1 MRSNFRSEARAMLQ
15 QAQKR
20 RGSIPKKGG
29 KRRKIVWKHKFFCL
43 AYVGQNQLPTTEKDK
58 NELFEAGLGEKEI
71 EFEQLD
77 LSPEEFRKI
86 IIDNFPQLEDAGG
99 YQFCKCIPN
108 SRKFEPLSSRVMS
121 SPLLL
126 RQRVGTA
133 RTYIVPLQKDLD
145 LTPLDAPGTFVSF
158 FKDVSFW
165 HEYQQYYILLLHIQ
179 VVL

>member
-1 MRSNFRSEARAMLQ
+1 M
-15 QAQKR
+15 
-20 RGSIPKKGG
+20 
-29 KRRKIVWKHKFFCL
+29 
-43 AYVGQNQLPTTEKDK
+43 YVGQNQLPTTEKDK

-86 IIDNFPQLEDAGG
+86 IIDNFPQLGDAGG

-108 SRKFEPLSSRVMS
+108 SRKFEPLSSQVMA

-133 RTYIVPLQKDLD
+133 RTLLYH
-145 LTPLDAPGTFVSF
+145 
-158 FKDVSFW
+158 FKK
-165 HEYQQYYILLLHIQ
+165 I
-179 VVL
+179 